1 MTIAVGRLEKLYAV
15 AESTYGTA
23 VQPAAT
29 NAVRFKSFSASQA
42 IERVIRDDKRVTRSA
57 LEQITRRKSVEWSL
71 ESYLLPSGAAGTAP
85 DGHDDLLESAFG
97 TETVNASTS
106 VVYTLAREFEKP
118 LSLHHTLGASISS
131 PDDRIAAETIRGAVV
146 DQVTFNLSGSDEAM
160 VSYQGFAK
168 DIIRAGISAV
178 VSFTGNTITVTSGD
192 GPKFDA
198 GMVLRVGSVDNIT
211 ISSVSGDVLT
221 TSSTSGI
228 ANGNAIT
235 PQLIQTSQTFASGAS
250 PISGILGSFLIDSV
264 AFPIVSA
271 QIVLANGSKA
281 HNDRFGTDSVV
292 SYNLGNRR
300 VTGSITYRLTDSNF
314 LELAKTKSFGT
325 RDLQLI
331 SGTVAGSIATF
342 DLNTC
347 KFEYSPLVVNSL
359 DDILITQAFTAL
371 GSSGEDELSLTFT

>member
-29 NAVRFKSFSASQA
+29 NAVRFKSFSASQG
-42 IERVIRDDKRVTRSA
+42 IERAPRDDKRTTRSL
-57 LEQITRRKSVEWSL
+57 LEQITRRKTVEWSL

-97 TETVNASTS
+97 TETVNAGTS
-106 VVYTLAREFEKP
+106 VVYTLSREFTKP
-118 LSLHHTLGASISS
+118 LSLHHCLGASITS

-146 DQVTFNLSGSDEAM
+146 DQVTFNLSGADEAM
-160 VSYQGFAK
+160 VSYQGFGK
-168 DIIRAGISAV
+168 DILRAGISAV

-198 GMVLRVGSVDNIT
+198 GMVLRVGSVDNISIT
-211 ISSVSGDVLT
+211 SVSGDVLT

-235 PQLIQTSQTFASGAS
+235 PQIIQTSQTFTSTAS
-250 PISGILGSFLIDSV
+250 PISGILGSFTIDAVS
-264 AFPIVSA
+264 FPIVSA
-271 QIVLANGSKA
+271 QIVLSNGSKA
-281 HNDRFGTDSVV
+281 HNDQYGSDSVV

-300 VTGSITYRLTDSNF
+300 VTGSITYRLTDANF
-314 LELAKTKSFGT
+314 LELAKTKSFGS
-325 RDLQLI
+325 RALSLV

-342 DLNTC
+342 AVPVA
-347 KFEYSPLVVNSL
+347 KFEYAPLVVNSL
-359 DDILITQAFTAL
+359 DDILVTQAFTAL
-371 GSSGEDELSLTFT
+371 GSSGEDELSLTLT